1 VDDALVFA
9 DPHGR
14 RSHPADDL
22 CCASEQAR
30 LLYDGTQ
37 GWIQPKIASRSSMGA
52 SAPKPRE
59 GRPNRCDATWPVP
72 KLTLNRAFHHMLPRR
87 IDLDGCHQPVRPAAE
102 FLFGHLLSLGVPGQ
116 KSSAVQV
123 ATFATYLPALGQCGD
138 GGIHVETD
146 RGGARWSLYG
156 LVSGLL

>member
-1 VDDALVFA
+1 LVVETLAAVCFDALRAALARISEPMIAVPPRAQVDDALVFA
-9 DPHGR
+9 DPNGR

-72 KLTLNRAFHHMLPRR
+72 KLTLNRAFHHMLP
-87 IDLDGCHQPVRPAAE
+87 
-102 FLFGHLLSLGVPGQ
+102 
-116 KSSAVQV
+116 
-123 ATFATYLPALGQCGD
+123 
-138 GGIHVETD
+138 
-146 RGGARWSLYG
+146 
-156 LVSGLL
+156 